1 MKKRDD
7 NHEISILAIS
17 QAAVT
22 LHVLGTTPLVY
33 NRMAE
38 KARRELL
45 LPRGRKTAADRA
57 ATLKHNPLEEYR
69 ASVYRYTDDT
79 QPTRLCF
86 PAPAFKSALA
96 TAALDLPGARK
107 AQIGRLTWVAGTEV
121 EIYGVPKLMMSVV
134 RSADPNRTPDI
145 RTRAVVP
152 RWACKV
158 TINYVQPQLSAQS
171 IANLL
176 SAAGVLVGIGDFRQ
190 EKGKGSYG
198 QFQLVEATDM
208 EWCDVVLNGGRKA
221 QDAAL
226 EHPKPYDAET
236 AEQLDW
242 FGAEIVRL
250 GRAA

>member
-1 MKKRDD
+1 MKKHAD
-7 NHEISILAIS
+7 NTEINILAIS
-17 QAAVT
+17 QASVS
-22 LHVLGTTPLVY
+22 LHVLGATPLVY

-45 LPRGRKTAADRA
+45 LPRGRKSAADRA
-57 ATLKHNPLEEYR
+57 ATLKHNPIEEYR
-69 ASVYRYTDDT
+69 ASVYRYTGD

-86 PAPAFKSALA
+86 PAPAFKGALA

-107 AQIGRLTWVAGTEV
+107 TQIGRLTWVAGTEV
-121 EIYGVPKLMMSVV
+121 AIYGVPRLMMSVV

-145 RTRAVVP
+145 RTRAVLP

-158 TINYVQPQLSAQS
+158 TIHYVQPQLNAQS

-190 EKGKGSYG
+190 EKGKGSFG
-198 QFQLVEATDM
+198 QFQIVDAADA
-208 EWCDVVLNGGRKA
+208 EWAEIVKTGGREA
-221 QDAAL
+221 QDRAL
-226 EHPKPYDAET
+226 DQPEPYDAET
-236 AEQLDW
+236 AEQLEW